1 MNKYKKVIDLIRK
14 EDVTLFI
21 GSGCSIGSKA
31 PFAKEL
37 SGKIWTLLD
46 AEFQDEDTKT
56 SLQDVAEC
64 LVVQEGNDRT
74 KLNGVLKD
82 SFSSLIPSSF
92 HKLLIQ
98 IPHFHTIITTNYD
111 SLIETAYGF
120 DYFQVIAS
128 DTELVA
134 ADSKKVQLLKIHGDL
149 KHLEDIIITK
159 TDYRHF
165 LETPKHSL
173 LWSRVT
179 TEFTSKHIVFVGYSA
194 DDQNILNLI
203 ENIRNKT
210 SGVIKKMYLIAP
222 SLKAVQK
229 KRLEDLGAIIIN
241 GTGEEFLQN
250 VISSLKESFGED
262 RYNNICSQ
270 DTLNR
275 FALLNGV
282 QFAFENDG
290 KHTRFPRWSSL
301 DGNPCPLK
309 MSFSTKSKDIIGG
322 RAPMTIKNIVK
333 GFDLPV
339 YALTKEELSTFR
351 MSVNDLCIN
360 GKDEMAQV
368 LIGPEIEEIDITFT
382 TANRDIVC
390 RSKAKKYSEKG
401 VCHILIPTPM
411 FNIELNINASDTSK
425 DMFAGTLTTKLN
437 EGQFADLEKAIN
449 WSKLLVCLE
458 EGVGIT
464 LHIGHFRIDN
474 LSFSNQNELLPR
486 YNDWLEYCTNL
497 SDIEV
502 VTNNLMTYYDGFT
515 SDCFLYSKIVRSYL
529 RHEAFIDRPRKEHT
543 SFIIDVGKGTFRVN
557 GDYLVRIVTA
567 INGPVSL
574 CGVDYPI
581 AEERVL
587 IRHCK
592 IDSVECVDGEKERL
606 HITNQQK
613 TVQYEYCDKEE
624 HDCIISKVSQTE

>member
-14 EDVTLFI
+14 EDVTLFV

-31 PFAKEL
+31 PSAKEL

-111 SLIETAYGF
+111 SLIEAAYGF
-120 DYFQVIAS
+120 DYFQTIAS

-165 LETPKHSL
+165 LEAPKNSL

-203 ENIRNKT
+203 ENIKNKT

-222 SLKAVQK
+222 SLKPVQK

-241 GTGEEFLQN
+241 GTGEEFLQT

-262 RYNNICSQ
+262 KHNNICSQ

-275 FALLNGV
+275 FALLSGV
-282 QFAFENDG
+282 QFAFENDCA
-290 KHTRFPRWSSL
+290 HTTIAHWRSL
-301 DGNPCPLK
+301 DGNPCHLK
-309 MSFSTKSKDIIGG
+309 MSFSTTSKDIIGE
-322 RAPMTIKNIVK
+322 RTPMTIKNIVK
-333 GFDLPV
+333 GFDLPM
-339 YALTKEELSTFR
+339 YALTKDELSTFR
-351 MSVNDLCIN
+351 MSVNELCVN

-368 LIGPEIEEIDITFT
+368 LIGPSIEKIDIAFT
-382 TANRDIVC
+382 TLKCDVIC
-390 RSKAKKYSEKG
+390 RSKAKKYSENG
-401 VCHILIPTPM
+401 VCHILITTPM
-411 FNIELNINASDTSK
+411 FNMELNIDVSDMSK
-425 DMFAGTLTTKLN
+425 DIFAGTLTTKLN
-437 EGQFADLEKAIN
+437 EGQFSDLENAIK
-449 WSKLLVCLE
+449 WLKLLVCLE
-458 EGVGIT
+458 DGVGIT
-464 LHIGHFRIDN
+464 LHIGPFSIDN
-474 LSFSNQNELLPR
+474 LSFSNQNELCPR

-497 SDIEV
+497 SDIENA
-502 VTNNLMTYYDGFT
+502 TNTLMAHYDGFT
-515 SDCFLYSKIVRSYL
+515 PNNFLYSKIIRSYL
-529 RHEAFIDRPRKEHT
+529 RHEAFIDKSRKEHV
-543 SFIIDVGKGTFRVN
+543 SFTIDVDKGDLYGD
-557 GDYLVRIVTA
+557 GDYLVRIVTY
-567 INGPVSL
+567 INGPISL
-574 CGVDYPI
+574 CGKDYSI

-592 IDSVECVDGEKERL
+592 IDSVEYIDGEKERL
-606 HITNQQK
+606 HITNQHK

-624 HDCIISKVSQTE
+624 PDCIIGKVSQIE